1 MPVGLQNRRRQG
13 SIPWRPAKGGNMKKE
28 KTKKEQCKELIEL
41 IDVKAQDIS
50 RLIKKASKPNRFLVR
65 DLLALIVHMR
75 EDIRTVIDK
84 QLFEE

>member
-1 MPVGLQNRRRQG
+1 
-13 SIPWRPAKGGNMKKE
+13 MKKE